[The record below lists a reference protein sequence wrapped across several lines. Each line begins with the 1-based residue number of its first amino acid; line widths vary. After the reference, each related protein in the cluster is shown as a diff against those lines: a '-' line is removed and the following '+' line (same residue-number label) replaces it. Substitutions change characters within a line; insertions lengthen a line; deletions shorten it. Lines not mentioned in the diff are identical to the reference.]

1 MRNRGVDST
10 SQLSS
15 VEARI
20 VEVEREL
27 AKLKSERIEL
37 RKRSRFESFSAQA
50 VEITQRMDDWIG
62 EAPPDPYP
70 DCLVSALFF
79 GACSGEWAARSRYRG
94 ELPGFGGF
102 MLSLAGK
109 RILIDPGNQ
118 TFSALLL
125 ESYHPS
131 HLDLVIATHSHWDCV
146 RDLDLILM
154 AVNPVLAGRDPRSA
168 RQPRLLADP
177 SVLYGLRIDPAVV
190 AQSEDTRRITG
201 LSAEDFLR
209 KLSQFENVS
218 PAAVNIYDLFVRL
231 AGRFDVLEIGKAI
244 GLSEKVTLHV
254 RRSHHRVSWGQEF
267 IPALDFAVKDG
278 NARARCVYLSD
289 TEYRPNLAEQYEAGL
304 ADLGP
309 INLLI
314 CNVKT
319 LDLFPYPDSDE
330 LRGYTQ
336 KHLGW
341 KGVLQL
347 TRDLLDRKVLT
358 EKSVVVLRAWGLE
371 TVTTL
376 DEKDH
381 ALIATPDKLE
391 AYQQQFQ
398 ESTGL
403 RGVIPG
409 ITWVAVDPSGEVRTR
424 HRRPPF
430 LGRGDVRRFGS
441 IYYKSEAMEAV
452 VRQARAVTDNPK
464 AIVMITGEPGTGKDV
479 LARSIY
485 QESRR
490 PGALADHNAKLLE
503 GDLAKTQLFG
513 QDEGVFTGGTP
524 KSGWL
529 EEASGGT
536 LSLQELPEMDPEHQ
550 ALFLQVLEDRCY
562 YRVGSSKKIDLD
574 AQIIATTNRNL
585 KEALKTGRLRR
596 DLCDRFERVIHIP
609 PLRERLEDIPAI
621 LAGWR
626 AEQGSEGRWRDL
638 GGEDTVRLLQE
649 YRWPGNVR
657 QLKHVIDAIVQSQ
670 DWSPL
675 NVRREIEKSD
685 QHNEDTRADA
695 PANSDL
701 DDTDEAILGL
711 VNGSARGFG
720 RRELQEKLPALS
732 EDMVKYHLKK
742 LVISG
747 HLSRVGGGRN
757 SKYRRT

>member
-1 MRNRGVDST
+1 MRNRGTDST
-10 SQLSS
+10 SQLRV
-15 VEARI
+15 VESRI
-20 VEVEREL
+20 RDLEREL
-27 AKLKSERIEL
+27 EEQKSELIDL
-37 RKRSRFESFSAQA
+37 LKRSRFESFSAQA
-50 VEITQRMDDWIG
+50 VEITERMDDWIR
-62 EAPPDPYP
+62 EAPANPYQ
-70 DCLVSALFF
+70 DCLISALFL

-102 MLSLAGK
+102 MLCLAGK

-131 HLDLVIATHSHWDCV
+131 HLDLVIATHSHWDCI

-154 AVNPVLAGRDPRSA
+154 AANPVLAGRDPRSA
-168 RQPRLLADP
+168 RQTRLLADP
-177 SVLYGLRIDPAVV
+177 SVLYGLRMDPAVV
-190 AQSEDTRRITG
+190 ARSEDTQRITG
-201 LSAEDFLR
+201 LTADELR
-209 KLSQFENVS
+209 RRLSQFESVS
-218 PAAVNIYDLFVRL
+218 PAAVDAYDLFVRL
-231 AGRFDVLEIGKAI
+231 AGRFDVMEIGKAI
-244 GLSEKVTLHV
+244 KVSEKVTLHV

-289 TEYRPNLAEQYEAGL
+289 TEYRPNLAEQYQAGL
-304 ADLGP
+304 SELGP
-309 INLLI
+309 IDLLI

-319 LDLFPYPDSDE
+319 LDLFSYPESDE

-347 TRDLLDRKVLT
+347 TRDLLERKVLT
-358 EKSVVVLRAWGLE
+358 EKSLVVLRAWGLE

-403 RGVIPG
+403 RCVIPG
-409 ITWVAVDPSGEVRTR
+409 ITWVSVDPSGAVSTS

-430 LGRGDVRRFGS
+430 LARGDVRRFGS
-441 IYYKSEAMEAV
+441 IYYKSEEMEKV
-452 VRQARAVTDNPK
+452 VRQARALTDNPK
-464 AIVMITGEPGTGKDV
+464 AIVLIIGEPGTGKDV

-490 PGALADHNAKLLE
+490 PGVFADYNAKLLE

-513 QDEGVFTGGTP
+513 QDEGVFTHGTP
-524 KSGWL
+524 KAGWF
-529 EEASGGT
+529 EEARGGT

-550 ALFLQVLEDRCY
+550 ALFLQVLEDRTY
-562 YRVGSSKKIDLD
+562 RRVGSNKKIDLD

-585 KEALKTGRLRR
+585 NEALKTGRLRR
-596 DLCDRFERVIHIP
+596 DLYDRFDRVIYIP
-609 PLRERLEDIPAI
+609 PLRQRLEDIPAI

-638 GGEDTVRLLQE
+638 GEDTLRVLKE
-649 YRWPGNVR
+649 YKWPGNVR
-657 QLKHVIDAIVQSQ
+657 QLRKVLEAVAQSQ

-675 NVRREIEKSD
+675 NVHREIEKSD
-685 QHNEDTRADA
+685 HPAEDARVEAAAD
-695 PANSDL
+695 SDL
-701 DDTDEAILGL
+701 DDIDQSILGA
-711 VNGSARGFG
+711 VNGAQGIG

-732 EDMVKYHLKK
+732 EDMVRYHLKK
-742 LVISG
+742 LVSSG
-747 HLSRVGGGRN
+747 HLSLVGGGRN
-757 SKYRRT
+757 SKYRKA